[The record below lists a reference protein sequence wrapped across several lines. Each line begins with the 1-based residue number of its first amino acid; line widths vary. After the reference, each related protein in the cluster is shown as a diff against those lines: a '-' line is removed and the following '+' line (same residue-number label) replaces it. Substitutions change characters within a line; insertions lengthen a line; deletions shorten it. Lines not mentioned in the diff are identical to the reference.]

1 MWLNLRARVG
11 QQMKANLVLAG
22 LEQQLN
28 YQQGKLT
35 ERVVKATRGKR
46 SNRDVI
52 AIVFPIDVTTT
63 TANLATALG
72 LKI

>member
-11 QQMKANLVLAG
+11 QQMQANLELAG